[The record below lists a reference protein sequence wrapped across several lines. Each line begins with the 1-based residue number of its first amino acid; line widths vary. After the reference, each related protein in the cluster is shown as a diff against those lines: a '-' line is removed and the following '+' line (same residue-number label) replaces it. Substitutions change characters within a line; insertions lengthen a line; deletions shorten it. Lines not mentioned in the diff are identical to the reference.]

1 MDFNNGILIK
11 SSFSKEDIVQMLS
24 LSDEQQKI
32 LIDKAKQVAVANI
45 GNKVFLR
52 GLIEYSNI
60 CDKNCFYCGIRHDNH
75 KQKRYQ
81 MLDEEVLACASFA
94 YKNNYGSVVIQS
106 GERTD
111 KIFIDKIERLVK
123 EIKNIS
129 DNKLGITLSLG
140 EQHIDTYKRWF
151 DAGAHRY
158 LLRIET
164 SDRTLFSHYHPSN
177 ELHSYDKRLEALSA
191 IKKIGYQLGTGVM
204 IGLPSQTVEN
214 LADDLLF
221 IRHLNADMVGM
232 GPYLEHEQTP
242 MFDDKDLLLSKTE
255 RFNLTLKMI
264 SILRLMMPDI
274 NIAATT
280 AMQTI
285 DPFGR
290 EKAIGAGAN
299 IIMPNLTPVK
309 YRENYLLYD
318 GKPCL
323 NEDSDKCTQCM
334 FLRIKSTGSEIGL
347 GEWGDSKHFINTCFC

>member
-1 MDFNNGILIK
+1 MDFNNDILNK

-24 LSDEQQKI
+24 LRDEQQKM
-32 LIDKAKQVAVANI
+32 LIDKAKQVTVANI

-81 MLDEEVLACASFA
+81 MLDDEVLSCARFA
-94 YKNNYGSVVIQS
+94 YENKYGSIVFQS

-111 KIFIDKIERLVK
+111 KLFVEKIERLIK
-123 EIKNIS
+123 EIKKLS

-164 SDRTLFSHYHPSN
+164 SDRTLFSRYHPSN
-177 ELHSYDKRLEALSA
+177 ELHSYNKRLEALLA
-191 IKKIGYQLGTGVM
+191 IKKTGYQLGTGVM
-204 IGLPSQTVEN
+204 IGLPGQTIEN

-221 IRHLNADMVGM
+221 IKKLDADMVGM
-232 GPYLEHEQTP
+232 GPYLEHEDTP
-242 MFDDKDLLLSKTE
+242 MFADKDVLLPKQD
-255 RFNLTLKMI
+255 RFNLTLRMI
-264 SILRLMMPDI
+264 AVLRLLMPDI
-274 NIAATT
+274 NMAATT

-290 EKAIGAGAN
+290 EKAIRAGAN

-309 YRENYLLYD
+309 YRESYLLYD

-323 NEDSDKCTQCM
+323 DEDSAKCTQCM
-334 FLRIKSTGSEIGL
+334 ILRIKSTGADIGL